1 MYSNVLYSEKG
12 GISIT
17 LVDLF
22 ILCTYCFSYLLIVCE
37 CIYCCLSCYWL
48 RSLIIYPI
56 HPNVTFEVSRARGG
70 RGLGVEAILFHEG
83 DIL

>member
-37 CIYCCLSCYWL
+37 CIYCFLSCYWL
-48 RSLIIYPI
+48 RSLIILVI
-56 HPNVTFEVSRARGG
+56 LMSLSKSEARGG